1 MVSNILTWLGLLL
14 FASLMIY
21 AVTDLPMRGTA
32 NQPINLETNANQNLV
47 AGTYY
52 IQHAYKDAKTP
63 NIVTVVLGDYRSIDT
78 FGEQIVIYT
87 AGLITLLVLRRNRR
101 IRGGGS

>member
-1 MVSNILTWLGLLL
+1 MKVLRWIWLLL

-21 AVTDLPMRGTA
+21 AMTDLPPRGSADQPA
-32 NQPINLETNANQNLV
+32 NRSTNDNGNPV

-52 IQHAYKDAKTP
+52 IEQAYNDAKTP

-101 IRGGGS
+101 IRGGKA